1 MTSISRPLTSDQRQ
15 LYVLDT
21 SALVA
26 DPRAPWAFPGCDVL
40 VPLTAVEE
48 LDSLKSRPDGI
59 GIAAQEALRAIES
72 LRNVHTEVPASYQQL
87 SGIDVGN
94 DSRFYVEPNG
104 LHLDA
109 LRELGLNTQKSDNR
123 ILAAALGQQRAG
135 RLTTVVSN
143 DASLRIKAA
152 LLGLAAT
159 EHHPVSAAAE
169 TPPGWC
175 TREVDAEVI
184 DTLYET
190 GSVPV
195 DDLYEL
201 GVDVGT
207 DAGTEAEYLTPGE
220 FLVLRAGQ
228 SASVIAR
235 LHHDG
240 QVRRVRDVAPVWDLK
255 PRSKEQRMALSLL
268 LDPDVEVVALE
279 GSAGTG
285 KTILALA
292 AGLEQVMEQNKFTRV
307 AVFRPVVSV
316 GHADL
321 GFLPGTIEEKLDP
334 WFAAILDT
342 LTALS
347 NADEATAKRTLDEL
361 LRTRRLT
368 QEAIGHLRGRTLVN
382 TFVLVDEAQN
392 LDPLTLRTLLTRLGQ
407 GSKIVFTGDCSQIDA
422 TYLTKRSNA
431 LAVLRDRFRGQE
443 CYGGLRLTTVERSH
457 VAELASKLL

>member
-1 MTSISRPLTSDQRQ
+1 MSDRPQPRP

-26 DPRAPWAFPGCDVL
+26 DPHAPWAFPGCDVL
-40 VPLTAVEE
+40 APLTAVEE
-48 LDSLKSRPDGI
+48 LDSLKSRSDGA
-59 GIAAQEALRAIES
+59 GVAAQEALRAIES
-72 LRNVHTEVPASYQQL
+72 LRTDTGPQHL
-87 SGIDVGN
+87 KDVDTLNG
-94 DSRFYVEPNG
+94 STFTVEPNG
-104 LHLDA
+104 LHLEA
-109 LRELGLNTQKSDNR
+109 VREAGLNTQKAENR
-123 ILAAALGQQRAG
+123 ILAAALGQQRNG
-135 RLTTVVSN
+135 RDVTVVSN
-143 DASLRIKAA
+143 DAAMRIKAT
-152 LLGLAAT
+152 LLGLAT
-159 EHHPVSAAAE
+159 MEHHPVSAAAE

-175 TREVDAEVI
+175 TWEVAGEVI
-184 DTLYET
+184 DALYET
-190 GSVPV
+190 GSVAGA
-195 DDLYEL
+195 DILADLPDTSTADEP
-201 GVDVGT
+201 
-207 DAGTEAEYLTPGE
+207 TPGE
-220 FLVLRAGQ
+220 FLILRAGQ

-240 QVRRVRDVAPVWDLK
+240 LVRRVRDVAPVWDLK